1 LPDVPF
7 LAFFSRS
14 GNRSASPCVPR
25 FMSQIRVAFT
35 ISSLLL
41 CAVAGIA
48 DTNASCSTT
57 AVQSVANQWAAAH
70 DFSGSVLVERNST
83 PLASLAFGEADR
95 EHHAPNTLDTPL
107 RIGSITKLFTTT
119 AILREIA
126 DAHLQRTTA
135 ICTIIKDC
143 PAPWRAITVEQ
154 ALTHTDG
161 LPDIVRQPDFVNLLT
176 RPTTPEETLAH
187 LHSIPLLFAPG
198 SDVAYGN
205 TGMIAL
211 TVILEKL
218 TGKSYSAAI
227 DALVAHPAMLEHT
240 MYDDPATILPGRAR
254 GYIKN
259 DGVMQNASYI
269 DMSLPSGAGGMV
281 STVRDLDHFVRAY
294 LSGKIIPLDLV
305 RESMTPKNPDYGFGW
320 AINSVDGTR
329 EISHIGD
336 INGFGSFLA
345 YYPSSDVVI
354 AVLTNVERTPV
365 RDLGR
370 LPAKQCT
377 AK

>member
-1 LPDVPF
+1 
-7 LAFFSRS
+7 
-14 GNRSASPCVPR
+14 
-25 FMSQIRVAFT
+25 MSQIRTALALSF
-35 ISSLLL
+35 LLL
-41 CAVAGIA
+41 CALTCLA
-48 DTNASCSTT
+48 DTKPACSTSE
-57 AVQSVANQWAAAH
+57 VKNVANQWAAEH
-70 DFSGSVLVERNST
+70 DFSGSVVIEKGST
-83 PLASLAFGEADR
+83 PVASLAFGEADR
-95 EHHAPNTLDTPL
+95 EHHAPNTPDTPF

-126 DAHLQRTTA
+126 DAHLQRTTP
-135 ICTIIKDC
+135 ICTIIKNC
-143 PAPWRAITVEQ
+143 PESWRAITVEQ
-154 ALTHTDG
+154 ALTHMDG

-176 RPTTPEETLAH
+176 RPTTPDETLAR
-187 LHSIPLLFAPG
+187 LHPIPLLFTPG

-218 TGKSYSAAI
+218 TAKSYDAAI

-240 MYDDPATILPGRAR
+240 MYDDPATILYGRAR

-281 STVRDLDHFVRAY
+281 STVHNLDHFIRAY

-305 RESMTPKNPDYGFGW
+305 RESMTPKNSDYGFGW
-320 AINSVDGTR
+320 AINPVDGNR

-345 YYPSSDVVI
+345 YYPSSDVVV

-370 LPAKQCT
+370 LLAKQCIG
-377 AK
+377 K